1 MMFTERSKSI
11 SEEVKGLT
19 PQQSKMYL
27 LAWKHNTDCY
37 GYMGLCTLWQLEIS
51 MNIRLK
57 DVEIV
62 IDRLKDYGFFNTD
75 AYYKFVVSDYPIND
89 FIPGIYM
96 MKNWRVSTNDVK

>member
-37 GYMGLCTLWQLEIS
+37 GYMGLCTLW
-51 MNIRLK
+51 
-57 DVEIV
+57 
-62 IDRLKDYGFFNTD
+62 
-75 AYYKFVVSDYPIND
+75 
-89 FIPGIYM
+89 
-96 MKNWRVSTNDVK
+96 